1 MHRALTRAGQLKR
14 FHLDLKLG
22 VLALTV
28 PRGLLFANLENF
40 AGRFLAGTIPF
51 EEWTH
56 QAHLAVG
63 TWHVSRYGAEE
74 ALARLRIGI
83 QYLNEKHGTPNS
95 LTRGY
100 HETITRAYV
109 QLLAEFL
116 ESCPHAMSLQERVT
130 CLLNSPLAD
139 KNLLFKF
146 YSRETLMSARAKS
159 EWVEPDIEPLRIADL
174 LGKQG

>member
-1 MHRALTRAGQLKR
+1 
-14 FHLDLKLG
+14 
-22 VLALTV
+22 VLVSIVL
-28 PRGLLFANLENF
+28 RGLLLADLEHI
-40 AGRFLAGTIPF
+40 ARQFLAGTIPF

-74 ALARLRIGI
+74 GLARLRVGI
-83 QYLNEKHGTPNS
+83 QSLNEKHGTPNS

-116 ESCPHAMSLQERVT
+116 ESCPPDMSLQEQVER
-130 CLLNSPLAD
+130 LMESPMAD
-139 KNLLFKF
+139 KNLLFQF

-159 EWVEPDIEPLRIADL
+159 EWVEPDIAPLNL
-174 LGKQG
+174 VNVLGKQGEA

>member
-1 MHRALTRAGQLKR
+1 VPALSILRSY
-14 FHLDLKLG
+14 
-22 VLALTV
+22 
-28 PRGLLFANLENF
+28 LFTNLEEF

-63 TWHVSRYGAEE
+63 MWHVNRYGTEE

-83 QYLNEKHGTPNS
+83 QCLNEKHGTPNS

-109 QLLAEFL
+109 LLLAEFL
-116 ESCPHAMSLQERVT
+116 KSCPPAVSLQERVA
-130 CLLNSPLAD
+130 CLLNSPVAD

-146 YSRETLMSARAKS
+146 YSRETLLSARAKS
-159 EWVEPDIEPLRIADL
+159 EWVEPDIEPLRMVDL